1 MKYLLTVL
9 FALPPA
15 LAPILAVTLA
25 LTTVQAAAQSGYRLK
40 SGDTLTVEV
49 LEDSQLNRS
58 LLVLPD
64 GNINVPFAGEI
75 RASGRTVSQVRD
87 AIAQSIASNFASTPT
102 VFVSV
107 SALRPVIRGTSA
119 PPAPVTI
126 NIYVTGEVAAPGL
139 KAVAPGTTFLQAMA
153 QSGGFSN
160 FAATKRV
167 QLRRTNP
174 ATGAQ
179 KIYTINYRALSRGA
193 AQSRA
198 IFLQE
203 GDVILVPERRLFE

>member
-1 MKYLLTVL
+1 MRYLLTL
-9 FALPPA
+9 FAAIALP
-15 LAPILAVTLA
+15 LI
-25 LTTVQAAAQSGYRLK
+25 AAQAMAQSNYRLK
-40 SGDTLTVEV
+40 PGDTLTVEV

-64 GNINVPFAGEI
+64 GTVTVPFAGQI
-75 RASGRTVSQVRD
+75 PVSGRSVGEIQAAITR
-87 AIAQSIASNFASTPT
+87 AIAPNFANAPT

-107 SALRPVIRGTSA
+107 AQLRPVVRGTARAASV
-119 PPAPVTI
+119 PAKPATI
-126 NIYVTGEVAAPGL
+126 NIYVTGEVAAPGR
-139 KAVAPGTTFLQAMA
+139 KPVAPGTTFLQAMA

-179 KIYTINYRALSRGA
+179 KVYTINYRALSRGA
-193 AQSRA
+193 GSAKA